1 MDFGHLPSL
10 NERLA
15 GPAPLCEARSQQQAS
30 NSCVPEFLMSPEA
43 VNSLL
48 VLSFGFSVA
57 GLLASGY
64 QLVMAEPPS
73 FLILGD
79 GARPKAVASVLFLV
93 FAAPFIIMRNTL
105 RGRRIERRNF
115 LAAMISTVIAGFWS
129 LMSGTVLV
137 MALQALGLFQA

>member
-1 MDFGHLPSL
+1 
-10 NERLA
+10 
-15 GPAPLCEARSQQQAS
+15 
-30 NSCVPEFLMSPEA
+30 MSPEA
-43 VNSLL
+43 INSLL

-57 GLLASGY
+57 GVLATGY

-93 FAAPFIIMRNTL
+93 FAAPFIIMRNTV

-115 LAAMISTVIAGFWS
+115 MPAMISTVIAGFWS

-137 MALQALGLFQA
+137 MALQAIGLFQA